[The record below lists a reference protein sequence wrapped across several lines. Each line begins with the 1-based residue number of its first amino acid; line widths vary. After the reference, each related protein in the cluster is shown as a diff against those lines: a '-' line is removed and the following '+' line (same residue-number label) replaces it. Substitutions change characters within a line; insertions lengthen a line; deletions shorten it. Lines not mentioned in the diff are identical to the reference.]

1 MLSHF
6 IRRKDTPSPLG
17 FAAALQPAIAQAG
30 EVVLPVWQ
38 PHQLTTAA
46 SSDDTDRGAVPTGDQ
61 WTGGGDIEDRAGI
74 EPGHIGG
81 RGERLVISC
90 ANEIDNSSRAVVPID
105 APVQGVAMPVEP
117 TPRQILWDVGER
129 L

>member
-30 EVVLPVWQ
+30 EVVLPMWQ
-38 PHQLTTAA
+38 HHQLTTAA

-61 WTGGGDIEDRAGI
+61 WTGGGDIDDRAGMCIRARLPSCAQHLDVESRDGI

-90 ANEIDNSSRAVVPID
+90 ANEIDNSSRA
-105 APVQGVAMPVEP
+105 
-117 TPRQILWDVGER
+117 
-129 L
+129 